1 MPPKPGARTG
11 PPGGALIVIVYP
23 QCHGVGGIARYLDGL
38 LSHLPA
44 GAAPPDAPRP
54 ALSTSL
60 PGSLGPPP
68 ARTRPLTSP
77 SSKPDPVLIH
87 LITGRDPQAPPGP
100 PLRWPGVQVTELPL
114 PDHRAGLLRW
124 SWLANR
130 LLHRLHREGQARV
143 VNLHTPPLIPGL
155 FVPRSLPLVL
165 TMHTT
170 YAGLS
175 GRHEGNRHFP
185 SAWSPL
191 EVALKMRQE
200 RRLAA
205 RARTVITL
213 TEQGRSE
220 VAGYGRR
227 DRVVTVP
234 NGVDTQAF
242 CPDARVRRDIDVVFS
257 GRIELRKGS
266 QALVAVCRELLRLRP
281 DTHVAIVGY
290 GPQEA
295 RVREALASAGD
306 RVLFAGRTPFGEMS
320 HWYRRSRLYASTSY
334 YEGLPGTCLEAMAC
348 GIPAVVWDRLFYRG
362 LVDDGVTGALVRTGE
377 SVAMA
382 HRLAELLDHPAR
394 AEAMGRQARRR
405 VQQRHD
411 WSVLARQ
418 LIGICEQA
426 AAAPAEDLTPGTS
439 GHEGAAA

>member
-1 MPPKPGARTG
+1 M
-11 PPGGALIVIVYP
+11 IVIVYP

-38 LSHLPA
+38 LSHLPPLR
-44 GAAPPDAPRP
+44 PPLDPPLRP
-54 ALSTSL
+54 TS
-60 PGSLGPPP
+60 PGSLAP
-68 ARTRPLTSP
+68 RH
-77 SSKPDPVLIH
+77 PDPQDGPEEQPRLVH

-100 PLRWPGVQVTELPL
+100 PLSWRGVQVTELPL

-124 SWLANR
+124 SWMAHR
-130 LLHRLHREGQARV
+130 LLHRLHREGGARV
-143 VNLHTPPLIPGL
+143 VNLHIPPLIPGL
-155 FVPRSLPLVL
+155 FIPGTLPLVL

-205 RARTVITL
+205 RAHTVITL

-220 VAGYGRR
+220 LAGYGRR
-227 DRVVTVP
+227 EGVVTVP

-242 CPDARVRRDIDVVFS
+242 RPDERVRRDIDVVFS

-266 QALVAVCRELLRLRP
+266 RALVEVCRELLRLRP
-281 DTHVAIVGY
+281 GVRVAIVGY
-290 GPQEA
+290 GPEEPQ
-295 RVREALASAGD
+295 VREALAGAGGQ
-306 RVLFAGRTPFGEMS
+306 VLFAGRTPFAEMAR
-320 HWYRRSRLYASTSY
+320 WYRRSRLYASTSY

-348 GIPAVVWDRLFYRG
+348 GVPAVVWDRLFYSG
-362 LVDDGVTGALVRTGE
+362 LVDDGVTGCLVRTGE
-377 SVAMA
+377 AAAMA
-382 HRLAELLDHPAR
+382 HRLADLLDHPAR
-394 AEAMGRQARRR
+394 AEAMGRQARLR

-411 WSVLARQ
+411 WGALARR
-418 LIGICEQA
+418 LIDICEQA
-426 AAAPAEDLTPGTS
+426 AAAPATQARAPSEPGPL
-439 GHEGAAA
+439 HDAAIGRARP

>member
-38 LSHLPA
+38 LSHLPPPY
-44 GAAPPDAPRP
+44 APPP
-54 ALSTSL
+54 L
-60 PGSLGPPP
+60 PPTPPP
-68 ARTRPLTSP
+68 VPATPERSA
-77 SSKPDPVLIH
+77 LIH
-87 LITGRDPQAPPGP
+87 LITGRDPQAPPVP

-130 LLHRLHREGQARV
+130 LLHRLHREGRARV

-191 EVALKMRQE
+191 EVALKMRHE

-242 CPDARVRRDIDVVFS
+242 CPDERVRRDIDVVFS

-281 DTHVAIVGY
+281 DARVAIVGY
-290 GPQEA
+290 GPEEA
-295 RVREALASAGD
+295 RVRKALSDAGD
-306 RVLFAGRTPFGEMS
+306 QVLFAGRTPFDEMVR
-320 HWYRRSRLYASTSY
+320 WYRRSRLYASTSY

-348 GIPAVVWDRLFYRG
+348 GTPAVVWDRLFYRG
-362 LVDDGVTGALVRTGE
+362 LVDDGVTGVLVRTGE
-377 SVAMA
+377 SAAMA
-382 HRLAELLDHPAR
+382 HRLADLLDHPAR
-394 AEAMGRQARRR
+394 GEAMGRQARRR
-405 VQQRHD
+405 VQLRHD
-411 WSVLARQ
+411 WGELARQ

-426 AAAPAEDLTPGTS
+426 AAVPWASAVDLSPA
-439 GHEGAAA
+439 HERATA